1 MPDFSD
7 ACGWLRRPWR
17 SAQPKSGCA
26 DAPSPAR
33 EAWERDCLTKLR
45 EMGVVAAD
53 TPIKSW
59 RRRSQFLR
67 HLRSELRGSSSLFVF
82 PPHMRWRA
90 QLMQRTHHLARA
102 LARMG
107 HRVLYCTPSRKESF
121 RNYVEIEPRLY
132 LTADAKVI
140 EDLTESVILV
150 PSTAWRF
157 GCAEICRWRNN
168 GNTVVYDYIDHID
181 ERITGVNTEAT
192 RRLFEYV
199 SSATIDVAVASASQ
213 LCNALVSRVA
223 PKPVTY
229 VPNGVDLEF
238 YQRSMQIDLA
248 PPPELR
254 EHIKSARP
262 LIGYFG
268 AIAPW
273 LCGDLIRDAAALR
286 SDWIFVFIGPQY
298 QEGQS
303 PLPVARNIVTIP
315 PVDYCVLPQYGRW
328 FDVAMIPFASGP
340 IARTTSPL
348 KLFEYLALGK
358 PVVAHTEMLECHGVP
373 SVFHFET
380 PSEFVLASEQ
390 AMATSKSR
398 ANSLD
403 VLQVTA
409 AADWRQRAA
418 SFTGAV
424 SAVSHAA
431 RLSEQALGRL

>member
-1 MPDFSD
+1 MPDLSD

-26 DAPSPAR
+26 RETLSPAR
-33 EAWERDCLTKLR
+33 EAWQRDCLTKLR
-45 EMGVVAAD
+45 EMGVVAPD
-53 TPIKSW
+53 TPIKLW

-67 HLRSELRGSSSLFVF
+67 DLRSELRDSSSLFVF

-102 LARMG
+102 LARLG

-121 RNYVEIEPRLY
+121 RSYAEIEPRLY
-132 LTADAKVI
+132 LTADTRFMEK
-140 EDLTESVILV
+140 LTDSVILV

-157 GCAEICRWRNN
+157 GSAEICRWRNHN
-168 GNTVVYDYIDHID
+168 NSIVYDYIDHID
-181 ERITGVNTEAT
+181 ERITGVNTDAT

-213 LCNALVSRVA
+213 LCSALVSRVA

-238 YQRSMQIDLA
+238 YERSVQIDLA

-254 EHIKSARP
+254 EYIKSGRP

-273 LCGDLIRDAAALR
+273 LCGELVREAAALR
-286 SDWIFVFIGPQY
+286 TDWIFLFIGPHY
-298 QEGQS
+298 RDGGS
-303 PLPVARNIVTIP
+303 TLPVAGNIVRIP
-315 PVDYCVLPQYGRW
+315 PVDYRVLPQYGRW

-358 PVVAHTEMLECHGVP
+358 PVIAHTEMFECHKV
-373 SVFHFET
+373 VDVLHFQT
-380 PSEFVLASEQ
+380 PSEFVLACEQ
-390 AMATSKSR
+390 AMARLKSG
-398 ANSLD
+398 ANRIAARQASS
-403 VLQVTA
+403 
-409 AADWRQRAA
+409 AADWLQRAT
-418 SFTGAV
+418 SFIGAV
-424 SAVSHAA
+424 RAANHATL
-431 RLSEQALGRL
+431 RFRSKTP